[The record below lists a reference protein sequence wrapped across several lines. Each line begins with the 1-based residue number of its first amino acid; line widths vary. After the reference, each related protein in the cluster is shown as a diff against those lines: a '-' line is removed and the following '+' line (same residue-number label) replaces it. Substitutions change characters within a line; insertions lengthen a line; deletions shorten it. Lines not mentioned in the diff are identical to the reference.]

1 MKSQNG
7 HEISERFLMR
17 LNLQQFADPGDPDA
31 GNNVGGED
39 SSAGT
44 GAAGNAADGGEGGNQ
59 LQGNEGE
66 TGGNLAEEL
75 ERMRGELEKY
85 KKAIDKATKEAA
97 DNKRALKEKEQALR
111 SKQTAEEI
119 AAEEKKAQ
127 DEQTAKEID
136 ELRREVA
143 RTKAVKSVMSKLGTD
158 EETSGKIAEYL
169 YGAEDV
175 DNALMEIQRAW
186 TAREKALKLEYGKV
200 PPPGAGGAN
209 GEDKETQEALRI
221 AKELGQRKAQSAASV
236 RDQLKGLV
244 R

>member
-1 MKSQNG
+1 MFRTNG
-7 HEISERFLMR
+7 TGLLP
-17 LNLQQFADPGDPDA
+17 LNLQLFAEPGDGGAGAGADP
-31 GNNVGGED
+31 
-39 SSAGT
+39 
-44 GAAGNAADGGEGGNQ
+44 AADMTGNGTEVGEGGAQ
-59 LQGNEGE
+59 QQDTSGE
-66 TGGNLAEEL
+66 AGGNLAEEL

-85 KKAIDKATKEAA
+85 KKAIDKATREAA

-127 DEQTAKEID
+127 DEKTAKEID

-209 GEDKETQEALRI
+209 GEDKETQEAMTL
-221 AKELGQRKAQSAASV
+221 AKELGQRKAQSVTSV
-236 RDQLKGLV
+236 RDQLQGLV

>member
-1 MKSQNG
+1 MFRTNG
-7 HEISERFLMR
+7 TGLLP
-17 LNLQQFADPGDPDA
+17 LNLQQFAEPDDGGAGAGADPAAGD
-31 GNNVGGED
+31 
-39 SSAGT
+39 
-44 GAAGNAADGGEGGNQ
+44 AAGNGAEGEEGGNQ
-59 LQGNEGE
+59 QQNAGGE
-66 TGGNLAEEL
+66 NSGNLAEEL
-75 ERMRGELEKY
+75 EKLRGELEKY

-111 SKQTAEEI
+111 SRQTAEEI

-186 TAREKALKLEYGKV
+186 SAREKALKLEYGKV

-209 GEDKETQEALRI
+209 GEDKETMEALAL
-221 AKELGQRKAQSAASV
+221 AKEMGQRKAQSTASV

>member
-17 LNLQQFADPGDPDA
+17 LNLQQFAEAGDGGADGDA
-31 GNNVGGED
+31 D
-39 SSAGT
+39 STGT
-44 GAAGNAADGGEGGNQ
+44 GASGNAVEGGEGGNQ
-59 LQGNEGE
+59 AQGNEGE

-75 ERMRGELEKY
+75 ERMKGELEKY

-111 SKQTAEEI
+111 SRQTAEEI

-221 AKELGQRKAQSAASV
+221 AKELGQQKAQSATSV

>member
-1 MKSQNG
+1 MYKNRNG
-7 HEISERFLMR
+7 YWMSPAFGAL
-17 LNLQQFADPGDPDA
+17 FAPDDGA
-31 GNNVGGED
+31 GGGG
-39 SSAGT
+39 S
-44 GAAGNAADGGEGGNQ
+44 AADADGANADGAEGDGGSDSAKDEGNGSGN
-59 LQGNEGE
+59 
-66 TGGNLAEEL
+66 NLAEEL
-75 ERMRGELEKY
+75 EKLKGELEKY

-143 RTKAVKSVMSKLGTD
+143 RTKAIKSVMSKLGTD

-200 PPPGAGGAN
+200 PPPGAGGAS

-221 AKELGQRKAQSAASV
+221 AKEMGQQKAQSAASV

>member
-1 MKSQNG
+1 MFRTNG
-7 HEISERFLMR
+7 TGLLP
-17 LNLQQFADPGDPDA
+17 LNLQLFAEPDSGGDVAGEGNDPAGEDPN
-31 GNNVGGED
+31 GGTGGEP
-39 SSAGT
+39 GGVQT
-44 GAAGNAADGGEGGNQ
+44 QETGEG
-59 LQGNEGE
+59 
-66 TGGNLAEEL
+66 GGNLAEEL
-75 ERMRGELEKY
+75 DRLKGELEKY
-85 KKAIDKATKEAA
+85 KRAIDKATKEAA

-143 RTKAVKSVMSKLGTD
+143 KTKAVKSVMSKLGTD